1 LAQCVK
7 STLFPNRQRYS
18 GAPNGQAVHRTLR
31 IITPFN
37 QRNAA
42 MRKLV
47 KKLDSPARLAGA
59 VLKRAASFESRHG
72 QLADG
77 LGVLTLSDGSQVQL
91 ALPHHTH
98 LAVGDILIDE
108 QGMMVRVA
116 GAIQPVIAVSGVSS
130 GRLAEL
136 AVALTQGGWAV
147 AFDADTLLTEPIA
160 DLEQWLKG
168 QGFAVAAAQGRLDPP
183 LMRAPARSHG
193 HDHAHEHEHDHKHDH
208 AHGHSHEGT
217 HDHPEKHGDHHH

>member
-1 LAQCVK
+1 
-7 STLFPNRQRYS
+7 
-18 GAPNGQAVHRTLR
+18 
-31 IITPFN
+31 
-37 QRNAA
+37 
-42 MRKLV
+42 MRKLI

-77 LGVLTLSDGSQVQL
+77 LGALTLSDGSQAQL

-116 GAIQPVIAVSGVSS
+116 GAIQPVIAVSGTSP

-136 AVALTQGGWAV
+136 AVALTHGGWAV

-160 DLEQWLKG
+160 DLEHWLKA
-168 QGFAVAAAQGRLDPP
+168 QGFAVVAAQGRLDPP
-183 LMRAPARSHG
+183 LLRAPARSHG
-193 HDHAHEHEHDHKHDH
+193 HDHAHENEHEHEHEHKHGH
-208 AHGHSHEGT
+208 AHGDSHESA
-217 HDHPEKHGDHHH
+217 HDHPEKHGGHHH